1 MSDQTQLVRD
11 FISKFNEKDV
21 DGIMAFFA
29 EDAVYHNMPSDP
41 VTGLEGIRQLV
52 SFFVDRADTIDWE
65 ITHIAQTDNTVLTE
79 RIDRF
84 IIKGNEVVLPI
95 MGAFEIRDG
104 KIAAWR
110 DYFDMATW
118 QRQTAD

>member
-1 MSDQTQLVRD
+1 MSDKTQLVRD

-52 SFFVDRADTIDWE
+52 SFFVGPADSIDWE
-65 ITHIAQTDNTVLTE
+65 ITNIAQTENTVLTE

-84 IIKGNEVVLPI
+84 VIKGKEIVLPI
-95 MGAFEIRDG
+95 MGTFEIQNG

-118 QRQTAD
+118 QRQTAE

>member
-1 MSDQTQLVRD
+1 MSDKTQLVRN

-52 SFFVDRADTIDWE
+52 SFFVGPADSIDWE
-65 ITHIAQTDNTVLTE
+65 ITNIAQTENTVLTE

-84 IIKGNEVVLPI
+84 VIKGKEIVLPI
-95 MGAFEIRDG
+95 MGTFEIQNG
-104 KIAAWR
+104 KIATWR

-118 QRQTAD
+118 QRQTAE